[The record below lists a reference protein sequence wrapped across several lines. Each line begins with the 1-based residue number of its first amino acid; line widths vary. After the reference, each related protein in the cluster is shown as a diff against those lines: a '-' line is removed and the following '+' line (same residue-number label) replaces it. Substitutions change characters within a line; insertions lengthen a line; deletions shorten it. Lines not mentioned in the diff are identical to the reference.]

1 MRLIDL
7 GSKEVYYDTEGIEYY
22 ITQKFWK
29 ALKAGKIQYRTG
41 GERDDILFTEILVL
55 DIDDDAFEKIFENI
69 ALSTGGKAMMTGKLP
84 VTTIL

>member
-69 ALSTGGKAMMTGKLP
+69 ALSTAGKAMMVGKLS
-84 VTTIL
+84 VTIIL